1 MKTTTTAL
9 ILGIAIFTVA
19 LQGYAEDT
27 STEKISADKTST
39 GSIAGSISAIRFKN
53 GKVTEFKFR
62 DGKVISD
69 PILHPGEE
77 ELANVDLLGL
87 EPLSIE
93 LIQLLDR
100 VSGTLFFCIKTIDCG
115 CISPLRIPL
124 PRGVFVLGDFTI
136 SFDPKGEIEKVELP
150 NGTKLSKPVLTLEK
164 QPILNVDVLEHRTF
178 TLIKVRDHAKGE
190 VMLRI
195 LSK

>member
-1 MKTTTTAL
+1 MKTTMTAL
-9 ILGIAIFTVA
+9 VLGIAIFTVA

-39 GSIAGSISAIRFKN
+39 GSIAGSILAIRFKN
-53 GKVTEFKFR
+53 GKVTELKFR

-93 LIQLLDR
+93 LLQLRDR
-100 VSGTLFFCIKTIDCG
+100 VSGALLPCIKVSCK
-115 CISPLRIPL
+115 CIELRIPL
-124 PRGVFVLGDFTI
+124 PFVLGDFTI
-136 SFDPKGEIEKVELP
+136 YLNPKGEIEKVELP
-150 NGTKLSKPVLTLEK
+150 DGTKLSEPVLNLKEK
-164 QPILNVDVLEHRTF
+164 PISNVDLLEHRTF
-178 TLIKVRDHAKGE
+178 TLIKVRDRAKGE
-190 VMLRI
+190 DILRI